1 MTWGSRMPLLEIKHL
16 KTYFKIMR
24 GYVKAV
30 DDISFDIEKGEAIG
44 LAGESGCGKT
54 TTALSILRIL
64 PSNGEIVGGEI
75 RFAGDDITKLSE
87 DKFRKDVRWKGI
99 SIVFQGAMNAFNP
112 VIKVGDQLVEA
123 ITLHE
128 DLKKGE
134 AVARARKLL
143 ELVGIEPGRLSN
155 YPHEFSGGM
164 KQRALIAMAIS
175 CNPSILIADEPGTA
189 LDVIVQAQ
197 ILKLLR
203 ELKKNLNLSMIM
215 ITHDLSIIAET
226 CEKTVIMYA
235 GKIVEYGSVFD
246 IFSEPLHPYTL
257 GLIAAF
263 PNIKA
268 QKTRMKSI
276 PGFPPDLLDP
286 PSGCRFHPRCKYAM
300 DICTKKDPELIADK
314 KGHHVACHLINK

>member
-1 MTWGSRMPLLEIKHL
+1 MSLLEIDHL
-16 KTYFKIMR
+16 KTYFKTMR

-30 DDISFDIEKGEAIG
+30 DDISFSLEKGEAIG

-64 PSNGEIVGGEI
+64 PSNGEIIGGNI
-75 RFAGDDITKLSE
+75 RFSGQEIMKFSE
-87 DKFRKDVRWKGI
+87 EKFRKDIRWKGI

-112 VIKVGDQLVEA
+112 VIKVGDQITEA
-123 ITLHE
+123 MSLHE
-128 DLKKGE
+128 DLKKDE
-134 AVARARKLL
+134 TITRAKKLL
-143 ELVGIEPGRLSN
+143 ELVGIEPGRLNN

-189 LDVIVQAQ
+189 LDVMVQAQ

-226 CEKTVIMYA
+226 CEKSAIMYA
-235 GKIVEYGSVFD
+235 GKIVEHGGVFE
-246 IFSEPLHPYTL
+246 IFGEPLHPYTM
-257 GLIAAF
+257 GLMAAF

-314 KGHHVACHLINK
+314 KGRYVACHLVNK

>member
-1 MTWGSRMPLLEIKHL
+1 MSLLEVDHL
-16 KTYFKIMR
+16 KTYFQTMR

-30 DDISFDIEKGEAIG
+30 DDISFALEKGEAIG

-64 PSNGEIVGGEI
+64 PSNGEIIGGTI
-75 RFAGDDITKLSE
+75 RFSGQEITKFSE
-87 DKFRKDVRWKGI
+87 EKFRKDIRWKGI

-112 VIKVGDQLVEA
+112 VIKVGDQITEA
-123 ITLHE
+123 MALHE
-128 DLKKGE
+128 DLKKDE
-134 AVARARKLL
+134 AIARAKKLL
-143 ELVGIEPGRLSN
+143 ELVGIEPGRLNN

-189 LDVIVQAQ
+189 LDVMVQAQ

-226 CEKTVIMYA
+226 CEKTAIMYA

-246 IFSEPLHPYTL
+246 IFGESLHPYTM
-257 GLIAAF
+257 GLMAAF

-268 QKTRMKSI
+268 EKTRMKSI

-314 KGHHVACHLINK
+314 KGRYIACHLVNK

>member
-1 MTWGSRMPLLEIKHL
+1 MPLLEVNQL
-16 KTYFKIMR
+16 KTYFRISR

-30 DDISFDIEKGEAIG
+30 DNVSFSIEKGEAIG

-54 TTALSILRIL
+54 TTALSILKIL
-64 PSNGEIVGGEI
+64 PSNGEIKGGNI
-75 RFAGDDITKLSE
+75 MFSGMDLTKISNE
-87 DKFRKDVRWKGI
+87 KMRRDVRWKGI

-112 VIKVGDQLVEA
+112 VYRVGDQLVEA

-128 DLKKGE
+128 DIRRSE
-134 AVARARKLL
+134 AVARSKKLL
-143 ELVGIEPGRLSN
+143 ELVGIEPSRFSN

-164 KQRALIAMAIS
+164 KQRALIAMSIS
-175 CNPSILIADEPGTA
+175 SNPAVLIADEPGTA

-203 ELKKNLNLSMIM
+203 ELKKNLNLSMIL

-226 CEKTVIMYA
+226 CEKTAIMYA
-235 GKIVEYGSVFD
+235 GKIAEYGSVLE
-246 IFSEPLHPYTL
+246 IFHEPLHPYTI
-257 GLIAAF
+257 GLLAAF

-268 QKTRMKSI
+268 AKTRMKAI

-300 DICTKKDPELIADK
+300 DICKEKEPALIADA
-314 KGHHVACHLINK
+314 KGRSVACHLVNK

>member
-1 MTWGSRMPLLEIKHL
+1 MSLLEIDHL

-24 GYVKAV
+24 GYVKDV
-30 DDISFDIEKGEAIG
+30 DDISFSLEKGEAIG

-64 PSNGEIVGGEI
+64 PSNGEIIGGNI
-75 RFAGDDITKLSE
+75 RFSGQEITKFSE
-87 DKFRKDVRWKGI
+87 DKFRKDIRWKGI

-112 VIKVGDQLVEA
+112 VIKVGDQIIEA
-123 ITLHE
+123 MSLHE
-128 DLKKGE
+128 DLKKNE
-134 AVARARKLL
+134 AITRARKLL
-143 ELVGIEPGRLSN
+143 ELVGIEPGRLNN

-189 LDVIVQAQ
+189 LDVMVQAQ

-226 CEKTVIMYA
+226 CEKSAIMYA
-235 GKIVEYGSVFD
+235 GKIVEYGGVFE
-246 IFSEPLHPYTL
+246 IFGEPLHPYTM
-257 GLIAAF
+257 GLMAAF

-268 QKTRMKSI
+268 QKTRMKAI

-314 KGHHVACHLINK
+314 KGRCVACHLVNK

>member
-1 MTWGSRMPLLEIKHL
+1 MSLLEIDHL
-16 KTYFKIMR
+16 KTYFKTMR

-30 DDISFDIEKGEAIG
+30 DDISFSLEKGEAIG

-64 PSNGEIVGGEI
+64 PSNGEIIGGNI
-75 RFAGDDITKLSE
+75 RFSGQEITKFSE
-87 DKFRKDVRWKGI
+87 DKFRKDIRWKGI

-112 VIKVGDQLVEA
+112 VIKVGDQITEA
-123 ITLHE
+123 MSLHE
-128 DLKKGE
+128 DLKKDE
-134 AVARARKLL
+134 AITRAKKLL
-143 ELVGIEPGRLSN
+143 ELVGIEPGRLNN

-189 LDVIVQAQ
+189 LDVMVQAQ

-226 CEKTVIMYA
+226 CEKSAIMYA
-235 GKIVEYGSVFD
+235 GKIVEYGGVFE
-246 IFSEPLHPYTL
+246 IFGEPLHPYTM
-257 GLIAAF
+257 GLMAAF

-314 KGHHVACHLINK
+314 KGRYLACHLVNK